1 MTDARTANFYERED
15 NKQMDTKE
23 WRAGGFSA
31 DLRKLHMIDPECK
44 WV

>member
-1 MTDARTANFYERED
+1 MIDDVRTANFYERD

-31 DLRKLHMIDPECK
+31 DVRKLHMIVPECK
-44 WV
+44 